1 MSERIGTRH
10 AMYLLA
16 HLVFLF
22 MDTRRTLRKALMS
35 DHTALSKLGDLE
47 TFKPLL
53 DWLWVAATY
62 DGALAM
68 ERASSLTSPIMEN
81 CLHEQLIQLVKQD
94 LPGWKQIEVSTPKAE
109 ARDPLRGSKISK
121 R

>member
-1 MSERIGTRH
+1 
-10 AMYLLA
+10 MYLLA

-53 DWLWVAATY
+53 DWLRVAVTR
-62 DGALAM
+62 DGALAI
-68 ERASSLTSPIMEN
+68 ERASGPTSPIMEN
-81 CLHEQLIQLVKQD
+81 RLQERLIELVKQD
-94 LPGWKQIEVSTPKAE
+94 LPGSKQIAASTP
-109 ARDPLRGSKISK
+109 
-121 R
+121 